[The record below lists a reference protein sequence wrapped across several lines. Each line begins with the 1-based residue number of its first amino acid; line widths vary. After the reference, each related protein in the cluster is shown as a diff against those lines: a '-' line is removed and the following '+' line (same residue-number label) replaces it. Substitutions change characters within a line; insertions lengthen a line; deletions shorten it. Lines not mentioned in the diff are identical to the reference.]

1 MQWLNKENK
10 LLQSIKIERFKNITV
25 IEIPLSGI
33 NLLIGSNNAGKS
45 SIQQAIQF
53 SVSIAQTTAQQNARW
68 AGDRCPTSISSES
81 LIYSPLRDI
90 EALAPAGRLQ
100 TNIDHAIKV
109 TFNEDVSSN
118 VTIRKG
124 KNRNITTSVEGKDL
138 GVRLQNIENPYSIIV
153 PGLAGIPAA
162 EEYKPPSV
170 VRKAAAKGDSNSVFR
185 NILLLLSQDLES
197 WIHFKEKFQK
207 IFPDYDVNVTFDANV
222 DEHIDAKV
230 INNEVA
236 LPIDSCGTG
245 ILQAIQIL
253 AYYYLYKPKLLILD
267 EPDSHLH
274 PNNQRILAKLLK
286 QLHDE
291 TGCQLII
298 STHSRHFFEALK
310 NDSKVHWINNCCL
323 VEDSEDI
330 ERSILLEIG
339 ALDKGDQLRNGEI
352 PCILLT
358 EDTDTNY
365 IDLLA
370 EASGFIPDEFQTW
383 SYNGCSNIQIAQ
395 ALNSFITEHAPATSV
410 IVHRDRD
417 YMSEGEVVAYKAKL
431 EAAGIKVF
439 VTAGNDAESHFI
451 NERHIADLYPQASEQ
466 RVDEL
471 IEESLL
477 ERRDAV
483 LEKYINTIHN
493 RRLQESYKGGD
504 KPNPGAI
511 SLECTQNFDGNK
523 RSYMHGKIVE
533 RALRGKLQAEIGQN
547 IDLCKITN
555 HIEDPTLRAFAN
567 EVWGEDA

>member
-1 MQWLNKENK
+1 M
-10 LLQSIKIERFKNITV
+10 LQSIKIERFKNIDE

-53 SVSIAQTTAQQNARW
+53 SVSVAQTTAQQNARW
-68 AGDRCPTSISSES
+68 SGDRCPTSLSSES

-90 EALAPAGRLQ
+90 EALAPAGHLQ
-100 TNIDHAIKV
+100 TNIEHAIKV
-109 TFNEDVSSN
+109 TFNDGVSSN
-118 VTIRKG
+118 ITIKKG
-124 KNRNITTSVEGKDL
+124 KNKNITTAIEGKEL
-138 GVRLQNIENPYSIIV
+138 GERLQNIENPYSIIV
-153 PGLAGIPAA
+153 PGLAGIPSA

-185 NILLLLSQDLES
+185 NILLLLSQDPVS
-197 WIHFKEKFQK
+197 WGDFKEKFQT
-207 IFPDYDVNVTFDANV
+207 IFPEYDISVTFDDNV

-253 AYYYLYKPKLLILD
+253 AYYYLYKPMLLILD

-286 QLHDE
+286 QLHEE

-298 STHSRHFFEALK
+298 STHSRHFFGALK
-310 NDSKVHWINNCCL
+310 DDSSVHWINNCCL

-339 ALDKGDQLRNGEI
+339 ALDKGDQLRNGEV

-358 EDTDTNY
+358 EDTDANY
-365 IDLLA
+365 INLLA
-370 EASGFIPDEFQTW
+370 ESSGFVSGEFQTW
-383 SYNGCSNIQIAQ
+383 SYDGCSNIHVAQ

-417 YMSEGEVVAYKAKL
+417 YMTEEEVVTYKDKL

-439 VTAGNDAESHFI
+439 VTTGNDAESHFI
-451 NERHIADLYPQASEQ
+451 NEGHIAHLYPQVSEQ
-466 RVDEL
+466 LAGEL

-477 ERRDAV
+477 ERREAI
-483 LEKYINTIHN
+483 LEKYINTIHK
-493 RRLQESYKGGD
+493 RKLQESYKGGD
-504 KPNPGAI
+504 KPNAGAI
-511 SLECTQNFDGNK
+511 SNECTQNFDGDK
-523 RSYMHGKIVE
+523 RTFMHGKIVE
-533 RALRGKLQAEIGQN
+533 SNLRGRLQEVLGHN
-547 IDLCKITN
+547 IDLCKISN
-555 HIEDPTLRAFAN
+555 YIEDPTLRGFA
-567 EVWGEDA
+567 GEIWVEEI